1 MFTLSVS
8 QGVLAANS
16 TNVLPTE
23 QSLKADLANAQKMSE
38 GEAKNRLLAELQ
50 TSIDLLQQIQA
61 QQKINDALQTTLSHS
76 ESEIRK
82 NNAEIQAL
90 KKQQETATSTDDNA
104 QSQDYLQNSLTKLN
118 DQLQDTQ
125 NALSTANAQLAGQSS
140 ISERAQAALTENVV
154 RTQQINQQLANNDI
168 GSILRK
174 QYQIELQLID
184 LKNSYNQNL
193 LKNNDQLSLL
203 YQSRYDLLNLR
214 LQIQQQN
221 IIAIQEVINQKNL
234 QQSQNQV
241 EQAQQQQKTVQ
252 K

>member
-1 MFTLSVS
+1 M
-8 QGVLAANS
+8 
-16 TNVLPTE
+16 
-23 QSLKADLANAQKMSE
+23 
-38 GEAKNRLLAELQ
+38 
-50 TSIDLLQQIQA
+50 
-61 QQKINDALQTTLSHS
+61 QTTLSHS

-90 KKQQETATSTDDNA
+90 KKQQETATSTDYNA

-125 NALSTANAQLAGQSS
+125 NALSTVNAQLAGQSS

-193 LKNNDQLSLL
+193 LKIMISFL
-203 YQSRYDLLNLR
+203 YSIKAVMTY
-214 LQIQQQN
+214 
-221 IIAIQEVINQKNL
+221 
-234 QQSQNQV
+234 
-241 EQAQQQQKTVQ
+241 
-252 K
+252 

>member
-168 GSILRK
+168 VAYCENNIRL
-174 QYQIELQLID
+174 
-184 LKNSYNQNL
+184 NYN
-193 LKNNDQLSLL
+193 
-203 YQSRYDLLNLR
+203 
-214 LQIQQQN
+214 
-221 IIAIQEVINQKNL
+221 
-234 QQSQNQV
+234 
-241 EQAQQQQKTVQ
+241 
-252 K
+252 

>member
-1 MFTLSVS
+1 MIYCSKFKL
-8 QGVLAANS
+8 N
-16 TNVLPTE
+16 
-23 QSLKADLANAQKMSE
+23 K
-38 GEAKNRLLAELQ
+38 
-50 TSIDLLQQIQA
+50 
-61 QQKINDALQTTLSHS
+61 KINDALQTTLSHS

-221 IIAIQEVINQKNL
+221 IIAIQEVINQKKSSAITKSSRTSSATAKNC
-234 QQSQNQV
+234 
-241 EQAQQQQKTVQ
+241 AK
-252 K
+252 